1 MVRLGHCAHRAG
13 LQVKLGL
20 VSLPLALVVAG
31 FLASEASAATQTFTP
46 VADAH
51 VRSDSPGSNFGGLT
65 VLHVDNSPIRRS
77 YLRFDLSSLPL
88 GSTITGATLRL
99 YVSSDCSASAPGWEV
114 RPLANSTWQESTI
127 TYANAPTNFSG
138 PLASPGGWKACGWT
152 QANLPSSSLPT
163 IGLNSYVVT
172 TPSSS
177 HKEFHSREN
186 VNDPQLIVTYTTSTP
201 SLTIRDARVTEGN
214 SGTTNAVFTVSLSP
228 PSPNAVTVS
237 YATANGTATS
247 PVDYTASSGSL
258 TFAPGETSKTIAVPV
273 VGDAVMEPD
282 EVFSLGLSNASNAT
296 IGDPQGIGTIVNDDT
311 TDYQPSFPIRA
322 NFYYQWFPEGWTQ
335 NSIFPYTKYS
345 PSLGFYD
352 SSSPA
357 TIQAHVRSMLYGKF
371 QATIASWWGQSQKSE
386 QTRVPALLTN
396 AAAVDPSF
404 RVTLYYEREG
414 SGNPTETEIRADLE
428 YIRSKYGGNPSYL
441 RVNGRPVLF
450 VYNADDT
457 TCSVV
462 DRWKA
467 ANNTTNFYLVL
478 KVFGGWEG
486 CASQPDGWHQ
496 YGPATPYH
504 QHTPADPTIS
514 GSVNIS
520 PGFWH
525 VEDAAPPGGDRPYLA
540 RDITRWKQNIRD
552 MIASGAKWH
561 LVTSFNEWGEGTSV
575 ESASEWSSP
584 SGHGLYLDALH
595 NDGAQ

>member
-1 MVRLGHCAHRAG
+1 MVRLGRCAHHAG

-20 VSLPLALVVAG
+20 VSFALALVVAG
-31 FLASEASAATQTFTP
+31 LLTGEAAAATRTFTP
-46 VADAH
+46 VADSY
-51 VRSDSPGSNFGGLT
+51 VRSDSPGSNFGALT

-77 YLRFDLSSLPL
+77 YLRFDLSSLPP

-114 RPLANSTWQESTI
+114 RRLANSAWQETTI

-138 PLASPGGWKACGWT
+138 PLASPGGWTACGWT

-163 IGLNSYVVT
+163 TGLNSYVVT

-177 HKEFHSREN
+177 HKELHSREN
-186 VNDPQLIVTYTTSTP
+186 LNDPQLTVTYTSSGP
-201 SLTIRDARVTEGN
+201 SLALGDARVTEGN
-214 SGTTNAVFTVSLSP
+214 SGRTNAVFTVSLSP
-228 PSPNAVTVS
+228 PSANAVTVS
-237 YATANGTATS
+237 YATADGTATS

-282 EVFSLGLSNASNAT
+282 EVFSLSLSNASNAT

-335 NSIFPYTKYS
+335 HSIFPYTKYS

-352 SSSPA
+352 SGSPA
-357 TIQAHVRSMLYGKF
+357 TIQAHVRSMLYAKF

-396 AAAVDPSF
+396 AAGVDPRF

-414 SGNPTETEIRADLE
+414 SGNPTESEIRGDLE
-428 YIRSKYGGNPSYL
+428 YIRSKYGGKPSFL

-478 KVFGGWEG
+478 KVFSGWES

-496 YGPATPYH
+496 YGPATAYQRH
-504 QHTPADPTIS
+504 IPANPAVS

-525 VEDAAPPGGDRPYLA
+525 AEDVAPPGGDRPYLA

-552 MIASGAKWH
+552 MVASGAKWH

-575 ESASEWSSP
+575 ESASQWSSA

-595 NDGAQ
+595 SDGAP